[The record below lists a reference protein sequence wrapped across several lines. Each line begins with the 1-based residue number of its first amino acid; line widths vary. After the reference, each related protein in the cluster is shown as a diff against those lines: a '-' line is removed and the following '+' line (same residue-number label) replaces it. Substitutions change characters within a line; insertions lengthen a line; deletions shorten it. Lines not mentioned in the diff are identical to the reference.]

1 MIKKSISNRK
11 TVINKQETEKNLN
24 RCDMKGMN
32 LVLYYL
38 IELVAKLNTNL
49 KKKMLII
56 IMIRELMKT
65 QS

>member
-11 TVINKQETEKNLN
+11 TVINRLETEKNLN
-24 RCDMKGMN
+24 QCDMKGMN

>member
-11 TVINKQETEKNLN
+11 TVINRQETEKNLN

>member
-11 TVINKQETEKNLN
+11 TVINRLETEKNLN

-49 KKKMLII
+49 KKKMLIT

>member
-1 MIKKSISNRK
+1 MIKKSISNK
-11 TVINKQETEKNLN
+11 KMVINRLETEKNLN

>member
-11 TVINKQETEKNLN
+11 TVINRLETEKNLN